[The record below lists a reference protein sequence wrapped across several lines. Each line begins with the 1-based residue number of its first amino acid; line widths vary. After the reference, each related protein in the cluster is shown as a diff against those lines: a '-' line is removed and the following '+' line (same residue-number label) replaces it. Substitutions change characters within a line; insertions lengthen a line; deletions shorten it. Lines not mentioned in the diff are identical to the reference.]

1 MARKLYAIAL
11 ATYCIALNPTTRQG
25 QRQRRPQSP
34 SNHKRVVAIGDVHG
48 DLDALRTCLRVAG
61 VVDTSDAWIGA
72 PGTTLVSTGDV
83 LDRGDEDWECL
94 AYLHTLQ
101 AAARRKRGD
110 VCLVLGNH
118 EVLNVLGEM
127 RFASTKSWHAAAEAC
142 EPPRRNVERDDD
154 WARRARIRA
163 FAPGGAGAAYLAD
176 LCGDAPVGRVCGD
189 TLYCH
194 GGLHVVALTVGAAA
208 RRKRLAKQNKRA
220 PAADAP
226 ARELLAALNADAAAW
241 LRGAGP
247 LPAALGASESSPVWS
262 RAYSHP
268 AGAEPAQSRCGE
280 AAKALDALGL
290 RRMVVGH
297 TPQITAGINACC
309 GGRVYRIDTGL
320 SSFYGGM
327 KQCLEVV
334 SNERPRVISSTPEYF
349 W

>member
-1 MARKLYAIAL
+1 M
-11 ATYCIALNPTTRQG
+11 
-25 QRQRRPQSP
+25 
-34 SNHKRVVAIGDVHG
+34 
-48 DLDALRTCLRVAG
+48 LRDAG
-61 VVDTSDAWIGA
+61 VKLSG
-72 PGTTLVSTGDV
+72 GTAKPS
-83 LDRGDEDWECL
+83 
-94 AYLHTLQ
+94 AF
-101 AAARRKRGD
+101 AAAWGAT
-110 VCLVLGNH
+110 H
-118 EVLNVLGEM
+118 E
-127 RFASTKSWHAAAEAC
+127 
-142 EPPRRNVERDDD
+142 D
-154 WARRARIRA
+154 
-163 FAPGGAGAAYLAD
+163 
-176 LCGDAPVGRVCGD
+176 
-189 TLYCH
+189 
-194 GGLHVVALTVGAAA
+194 
-208 RRKRLAKQNKRA
+208 
-220 PAADAP
+220 DAP

-334 SNERPRVISSTPEYF
+334 SNARPRVISSTPEYF

>member
-1 MARKLYAIAL
+1 MGTRRSGGSAATRSTATAAL
-11 ATYCIALNPTTRQG
+11 SA
-25 QRQRRPQSP
+25 
-34 SNHKRVVAIGDVHG
+34 
-48 DLDALRTCLRVAG
+48 AG
-61 VVDTSDAWIGA
+61 VRDFFFLRGRRVDGVTHRPIPA
-72 PGTTLVSTGDV
+72 
-83 LDRGDEDWECL
+83 
-94 AYLHTLQ
+94 Q
-101 AAARRKRGD
+101 
-110 VCLVLGNH
+110 
-118 EVLNVLGEM
+118 
-127 RFASTKSWHAAAEAC
+127 
-142 EPPRRNVERDDD
+142 
-154 WARRARIRA
+154 
-163 FAPGGAGAAYLAD
+163 
-176 LCGDAPVGRVCGD
+176 
-189 TLYCH
+189 
-194 GGLHVVALTVGAAA
+194 HVVALTVGAAA

-334 SNERPRVISSTPEYF
+334 SNARPRVISSTPEYF

>member
-1 MARKLYAIAL
+1 MI
-11 ATYCIALNPTTRQG
+11 TSTRWL
-25 QRQRRPQSP
+25 
-34 SNHKRVVAIGDVHG
+34 GDNVTHW
-48 DLDALRTCLRVAG
+48 L
-61 VVDTSDAWIGA
+61 I
-72 PGTTLVSTGDV
+72 ST
-83 LDRGDEDWECL
+83 
-94 AYLHTLQ
+94 Q
-101 AAARRKRGD
+101 
-110 VCLVLGNH
+110 
-118 EVLNVLGEM
+118 
-127 RFASTKSWHAAAEAC
+127 
-142 EPPRRNVERDDD
+142 
-154 WARRARIRA
+154 
-163 FAPGGAGAAYLAD
+163 
-176 LCGDAPVGRVCGD
+176 VGRVCGD

-208 RRKRLAKQNKRA
+208 RRKRLGKQNKRA

-334 SNERPRVISSTPEYF
+334 SNARPRVISSTPEYF

>member
-1 MARKLYAIAL
+1 MELRRRFYAVGAL
-11 ATYCIALNPTTRQG
+11 ATCLALAPTAA
-25 QRQRRPQSP
+25 RPKASP
-34 SNHKRVVAIGDVHG
+34 SSHKRVVAIGDVHG
-48 DLDALRTCLRVAG
+48 DLDVMRSCLRVAG
-61 VVDTSDAWIGA
+61 VVDTNDAWVGA
-72 PGTTLVSTGDV
+72 PGTTLISTGDV

-94 AYLHTLQ
+94 TYLHALQ
-101 AAARRKRGD
+101 AKARRSRGD
-110 VCLVLGNH
+110 VCLILGNH

-127 RFASTKSWHAAAEAC
+127 RFASTQSLHACAAEC

-154 WARRARIRA
+154 WAWRARQKA
-163 FAPGGAGAAYLAD
+163 FAPGGIGALYLAD
-176 LCGDAPVGRVCGD
+176 LCGDAPVARACGD

-208 RRKRLAKQNKRA
+208 RRKRLATA

-226 ARELLAALNADAAAW
+226 ALELLAALNADAAAW

-268 AGAEPAQSRCGE
+268 AGAEPSTSRCGD

-290 RRMVVGH
+290 RQMVVGH

-327 KQCLEVV
+327 KQCLEV
-334 SNERPRVISSTPEYF
+334 EEGRRPKVISSTPEYF